1 VFLVNDILRISLT
14 LATTT
19 DTGEVTASFPPE
31 LEIEGAG
38 DTNSELKL

>member
-1 VFLVNDILRISLT
+1 MFEVSLI

-19 DTGEVTASFPPE
+19 DTGGVTASFPPE

-38 DTNSELKL
+38 DTPNDIMP